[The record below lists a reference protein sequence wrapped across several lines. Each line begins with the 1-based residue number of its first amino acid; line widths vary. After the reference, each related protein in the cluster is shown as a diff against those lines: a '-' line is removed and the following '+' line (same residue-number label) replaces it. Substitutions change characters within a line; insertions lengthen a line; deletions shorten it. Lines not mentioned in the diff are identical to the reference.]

1 MTSYRAGRRTI
12 VLGMGLIASL
22 VGVGLTPAGVPG
34 ARAESAL
41 EKIKDQGSI
50 RMGFANEN
58 PFSYTTAEGE
68 LAGVDVEILRHILA
82 DMGVKKIEG
91 GLTTFGDLIPELQDE
106 QFDLIASA
114 IYIKPERCALV
125 AFGEPLY
132 IQGDGIVV
140 AAGNPKSIQGYADV
154 AADPTIKLGYPT
166 GGTGPSDNAKAMGV
180 SEGQLIDFPDTAA
193 GFAAV
198 KEGRIDGYATVG
210 MNIEMALREMK
221 DPGLERADPFEQP
234 VVDGKVRYGITSFAV
249 RLEDQDLLDALNQRL
264 LAFRG
269 TPEYLTILEKY
280 GLTAAEL
287 PPADM
292 PTAKICAG

>member
-1 MTSYRAGRRTI
+1 MTNHRVCGRTI
-12 VLGMGLIASL
+12 VLGMGLITSL
-22 VGVGLTPAGVPG
+22 AGVGLTPAGIAG
-34 ARAESAL
+34 ARAESTL

-58 PFSYTTAEGE
+58 PFSYTTAKGE
-68 LAGVDVEILRHILA
+68 LAGVDVDILRHILA
-82 DMGVKKIEG
+82 DMGVQEIEG
-91 GLTTFGDLIPELQDE
+91 GLTTFGDLLPGLQE
-106 QFDLIASA
+106 GRFDLVASA
-114 IYIKPERCALV
+114 IYIKPERCAV
-125 AFGEPLY
+125 AAFGEPLY

-140 AAGNPKSIQGYADV
+140 VAGNPKNIHGYADV

-180 SEGQLIDFPDTAA
+180 SEGQLIDFPDTAT
-193 GFAAV
+193 GFAAI
-198 KEGRIDGYATVG
+198 KEGRVDGYATVG

-221 DPGLERADPFEQP
+221 DPELERADPFEQP

-249 RLEDQDLLDALNQRL
+249 RLDDQDLLDALNQRL

-269 TPEYLTILEKY
+269 TPEYLTILQKH
-280 GLTAAEL
+280 GMTAAEL

-292 PTAKICAG
+292 TTAEICAG

>member
-1 MTSYRAGRRTI
+1 MM
-12 VLGMGLIASL
+12 LGLAASCI
-22 VGVGLTPAGVPG
+22 GVGLAVTAVPTV
-34 ARAESAL
+34 RAESTL
-41 EKIKDQGSI
+41 ERIAGQGSI

-68 LAGVDVEILRHILA
+68 LAGVDVDILRHILA
-82 DMGVKKIEG
+82 DMGVQEIEG
-91 GLTTFGDLIPELQDE
+91 GLTTFGDLLPGLQE
-106 QFDLIASA
+106 GRFDLVASA
-114 IYIKPERCALV
+114 IYIKPERCAV
-125 AFGEPLY
+125 AAFGEPLY

-140 AAGNPKSIQGYADV
+140 AAGNPRNIHGYADV
-154 AADPTIKLGYPT
+154 AADPTIRLGYPT

-198 KEGRIDGYATVG
+198 KEGRVDGYATVG
-210 MNIEMALREMK
+210 MNLEMALREMK
-221 DPGLERADPFEQP
+221 DPGLERAEPFEQP
-234 VVDGKVRYGITSFAV
+234 VVGGEVRYGITSFAV
-249 RLEDQDLLDALNQRL
+249 RLDDQDLLDALNQRL

-269 TPEYLTILEKY
+269 TPEYLAILEKH

-292 PTAKICAG
+292 TTAKICAG